1 MKKLVNIRQDH
12 DKRLA
17 NLNRVQQED
26 ERKARLI
33 ELNQPLV
40 DHAIKV
46 VRSALANQLAWKDI
60 NNLVEEATRN
70 GDPVASTIQKLK
82 LTTNHISLLLR
93 FVYSRLFKEKIILVV
108 VNCNFYCQL

>member
-93 FVYSRLFKEKIILVV
+93 FVYSRLLKEKIILVV